1 MGSVSKLSYHDRAE
15 QELTSDTVEGHWAM
29 LVVSAHSLKL
39 QGKADSE
46 R

>member
-1 MGSVSKLSYHDRAE
+1 MGSVSKLSYHDCAE